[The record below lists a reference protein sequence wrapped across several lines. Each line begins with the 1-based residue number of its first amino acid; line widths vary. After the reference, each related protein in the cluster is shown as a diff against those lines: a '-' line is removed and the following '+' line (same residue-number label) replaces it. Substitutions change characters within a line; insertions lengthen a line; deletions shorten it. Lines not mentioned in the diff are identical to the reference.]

1 MEGHIGTW
9 DQLVRRLMKET
20 FYKLVAHRA
29 SLLVCKR
36 SAIPAAWQPTQAT
49 GRAGIVVKIVVIK
62 TIM

>member
-1 MEGHIGTW
+1 
-9 DQLVRRLMKET
+9 MKET

-62 TIM
+62 TNM